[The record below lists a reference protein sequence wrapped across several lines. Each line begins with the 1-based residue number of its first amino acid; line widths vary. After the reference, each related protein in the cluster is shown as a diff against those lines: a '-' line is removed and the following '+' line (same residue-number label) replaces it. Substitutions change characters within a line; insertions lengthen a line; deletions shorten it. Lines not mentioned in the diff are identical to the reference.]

1 MTAEEIIRDATEQLA
16 ALTADYE
23 RVCAELEQLKR
34 ERSVE
39 RALRAGHPST
49 RPVTFTHP
57 TLRDRLQIAT
67 DNCDPN
73 GMRRPDLRLIGGER

>member
-1 MTAEEIIRDATEQLA
+1 MTAEQIIRDAIEQLA

-23 RVCAELEQLKR
+23 RVCAELDALKR

-49 RPVTFTHP
+49 R
-57 TLRDRLQIAT
+57 RDLVDA
-67 DNCDPN
+67 CDPF
-73 GMRRPDLRLIGGER
+73 GMERPLKLVKR

>member
-39 RALRAGHPST
+39 RALRADHPST
-49 RPVTFTHP
+49 R
-57 TLRDRLQIAT
+57 RDDCPPHGL
-67 DNCDPN
+67 
-73 GMRRPDLRLIGGER
+73 RRPDLRLIGGEQ

>member
-1 MTAEEIIRDATEQLA
+1 VTAEEIIRDATEQLA

-23 RVCAELEQLKR
+23 RVCAELEQVRR
-34 ERSVE
+34 ELLIE
-39 RALRAGHPST
+39 RARAGHPST

-67 DNCDPN
+67 DNCDPH
-73 GMRRPDLRLIGGER
+73 GLRRPDLRLIGGQQ